1 MSRAVAPEP
10 ARPARRFPGSRP
22 PDGLDV
28 DSVRMRAVVEPLEGN
43 KVKLSVEVDEAEFD
57 QAVEAA
63 VRKIAR
69 EVKVPGFRPGK
80 APRRLIEARLG
91 PGVARQEALRESL
104 PEFYARALREADVD
118 PIAPPDIDITSGQDD
133 GAVAF
138 DAVVEVRPQVS
149 VAGYGGL
156 RVAIPS
162 PLADDAEV
170 DRHLDRLR
178 KQSAELQSVSRPA
191 QTGDHVFLDVKGE
204 REGET
209 IAGLTADD
217 YLYEVGSG
225 IVVPEL
231 DEHLAGAKVGDILA
245 FTSSID
251 EGGPV
256 TFRVLVK
263 DVKEQVLPDLTDE
276 WAQEASE
283 FETVD
288 ELRADILQRLSVGKR
303 LQATLAVREETI
315 KALVELV
322 AEDVPE
328 PMVRPEMEHRLTE
341 LGRRLES
348 KGATVAQ
355 YMEASGMSEEA
366 FVAALREEAVS
377 GVKADLALR
386 AVAEAEGLEATEA
399 EVDAE
404 IARLAERMRRKPA
417 EVRREL
423 ERQEAMATV
432 RSDVR
437 KAKALEWLVEHV
449 EIVDE
454 EGQPV
459 DRTLLSPDRAD
470 APSGAEEAET
480 QE

>member
-1 MSRAVAPEP
+1 
-10 ARPARRFPGSRP
+10 
-22 PDGLDV
+22 
-28 DSVRMRAVVEPLEGN
+28 MRAVVEPLEGN
-43 KVKLSVEVDEAEFD
+43 KVKLSVEVDDAEFD
-57 QAVEAA
+57 KAVEAA

-104 PEFYARALREADVD
+104 PQFYAQAVREVDVD
-118 PIAPPDIDITSGQDD
+118 PIAPPEIDITSGAED
-133 GAVAF
+133 GTVAF

-156 RVAIPS
+156 RVTIPT
-162 PLADDAEV
+162 PLADQSEV
-170 DRHLDRLR
+170 DGHIERLR
-178 KQSAELQSVSRPA
+178 RQSAELRSVTRPA
-191 QTGDHVFLDVKGE
+191 QTGDHVFVDVKGE

-209 IAGLTADD
+209 VAGLTADD

-231 DEHLAGAKVGDILA
+231 DEHLAGATVGDILT
-245 FTSSID
+245 FESSID
-251 EGGPV
+251 DGGPV

-263 DVKEQVLPDLTDE
+263 DVKEQVLPELTDE
-276 WAQEASE
+276 WAGEASE
-283 FETVD
+283 FDTLD
-288 ELRADILQRLSVGKR
+288 ELRADILHRLSAGKR

-315 KALVELV
+315 KALTELV

-348 KGATVAQ
+348 KGVTLAQ
-355 YMEASGMSEEA
+355 YMEASGMSEED
-366 FVAALREEAVS
+366 FVEALRTEAVA

-386 AVAEAEGLEATEA
+386 AVADAEGLEATDDD
-399 EVDAE
+399 VDEE
-404 IARLAERMRRKPA
+404 IVRLAERMQRPPA
-417 EVRREL
+417 EVRRQL
-423 ERQEAMATV
+423 ERQDAIATV

-437 KAKALEWLVEHV
+437 KAKALEWLVDHV

-454 EGQPV
+454 QGHPV
-459 DRTLLSPDRAD
+459 DRSLLSPDQPSAPAGAD
-470 APSGAEEAET
+470 EAET
-480 QE
+480 QP

>member
-1 MSRAVAPEP
+1 
-10 ARPARRFPGSRP
+10 
-22 PDGLDV
+22 
-28 DSVRMRAVVEPLEGN
+28 MRAVVEPLEGN

-57 QAVEAA
+57 KAVDAA

-104 PEFYARALREADVD
+104 PEFYAQALREADVD

-133 GAVAF
+133 GAVSF

-162 PLADDAEV
+162 PLADDTEV

-178 KQSAELQSVSRPA
+178 KQSAELTSVSRPA
-191 QTGDHVFLDVKGE
+191 QTGDHVFVDVKGE

-209 IAGLTADD
+209 IAGLTTDD

-231 DEHLAGAKVGDILA
+231 DEHLPGAKVGDILSFEA
-245 FTSSID
+245 TID
-251 EGGPV
+251 EGVPV
-256 TFRVLVK
+256 SFRILVK

-276 WAQEASE
+276 WAREASE
-283 FETVD
+283 FQTLE

-303 LQATLAVREETI
+303 LQATLAVREEAI
-315 KALVELV
+315 KALAELV
-322 AEDVPE
+322 ADDVPE
-328 PMVRPEMEHRLTE
+328 PMVRPEMEQRLME
-341 LGRRLES
+341 LSRRLES
-348 KGATVAQ
+348 KGATIAQ
-355 YMEASGMSEEA
+355 YMEASGMSEEE
-366 FVAALREEAVS
+366 FVETLRTEAIS

-386 AVAEAEGLEATEA
+386 ALADAEGLEAGDDD
-399 EVDAE
+399 VDKE
-404 IARLAERMRRKPA
+404 IGRLAERMRRTPA

-423 ERQEAMATV
+423 ERQDAIATV

-437 KAKALEWLVEHV
+437 KAKALEWLVDHV

-454 EGQPV
+454 EGRPV
-459 DRTLLSPDRAD
+459 DRALLSPDQGS

-480 QE
+480 QQ

>member
-1 MSRAVAPEP
+1 MK
-10 ARPARRFPGSRP
+10 
-22 PDGLDV
+22 
-28 DSVRMRAVVEPLEGN
+28 AVVEPLEGN

-57 QAVEAA
+57 RAVEAA

-104 PEFYARALREADVD
+104 PEFYARALRETDVD
-118 PIAPPDIDITSGQDD
+118 PIAPPEIDITSGTDD

-138 DAVVEVRPQVS
+138 DAVVEIRPQVS

-156 RVAIPS
+156 RVAVPS
-162 PLADDAEV
+162 PVAQETDV
-170 DRHLDRLR
+170 DGHIERLR
-178 KQSAELQSVSRPA
+178 KQSAELRSVSRPA
-191 QTGDHVFLDVKGE
+191 QMGDHVFLDVKGE
-204 REGET
+204 REGEAV
-209 IAGLTADD
+209 AGLTADD

-225 IVVPEL
+225 FVVPEL
-231 DEHLAGAKVGDILA
+231 DEELAGAKVGDILG

-251 EGGPV
+251 DGGPV

-263 DVKEQVLPDLTDE
+263 DVKEQVLPELTDE
-276 WAQEASE
+276 WASEASE
-283 FETVD
+283 FDTLE
-288 ELRADILQRLSVGKR
+288 ELRADILERLSVGKR

-315 KALVELV
+315 KALTELV
-322 AEDVPE
+322 AEDAPE
-328 PMVRPEMEHRLTE
+328 PMLRPEMERRLTE
-341 LGRRLES
+341 LARRLETQ
-348 KGATVAQ
+348 GATVAQ
-355 YMEASGMSEEA
+355 YMEASGMSEED
-366 FVAALREEAVS
+366 FVNALREEAAS

-386 AVAEAEGLEATEA
+386 AVAEAEGLDATDDD
-399 EVDAE
+399 VDDE
-404 IARLAERMRRKPA
+404 IRRLAERMQRKPA

-423 ERQEAMATV
+423 ERQDAIATV

-454 EGQPV
+454 EGHPV
-459 DRTLLSPDRAD
+459 DRSLLSPDRPG
-470 APSGAEEAET
+470 APEGAEEAET
-480 QE
+480 QP

>member
-1 MSRAVAPEP
+1 
-10 ARPARRFPGSRP
+10 
-22 PDGLDV
+22 
-28 DSVRMRAVVEPLEGN
+28 MRAVVEPLEGN

-104 PEFYARALREADVD
+104 PDFYARALREADVD

-328 PMVRPEMEHRLTE
+328 PMVRPEMEHRLME

-386 AVAEAEGLEATEA
+386 AVAEAEGLEATEE

-459 DRTLLSPDRAD
+459 DRALLSPDRAD

>member
-1 MSRAVAPEP
+1 
-10 ARPARRFPGSRP
+10 
-22 PDGLDV
+22 
-28 DSVRMRAVVEPLEGN
+28 MRAVVEPLEGN

-118 PIAPPDIDITSGQDD
+118 PIAPPDIDITSGQED
-133 GAVAF
+133 GVVAF

-178 KQSAELQSVSRPA
+178 KQSAELRSVSRPA

-245 FTSSID
+245 FPATID
-251 EGGPV
+251 DGGPV

-263 DVKEQVLPDLTDE
+263 DVKEQVLPDLTDD

-283 FETVD
+283 FETID

-328 PMVRPEMEHRLTE
+328 PMVRPEMEQRLVE
-341 LGRRLES
+341 LSRRLES

-366 FVAALREEAVS
+366 FVATLREEAVS
-377 GVKADLALR
+377 AVKADLALR
-386 AVAEAEGLEATEA
+386 AVAEAEGLEATEE

-459 DRTLLSPDRAD
+459 DRALLSPDRAD

>member
-1 MSRAVAPEP
+1 
-10 ARPARRFPGSRP
+10 
-22 PDGLDV
+22 
-28 DSVRMRAVVEPLEGN
+28 MRAVVEPLEGN

-118 PIAPPDIDITSGQDD
+118 PIAPPDIDITSGQED
-133 GAVAF
+133 GVVAF

-162 PLADDAEV
+162 PLAEDAEV

-328 PMVRPEMEHRLTE
+328 PMVRPEMEHRLME

-386 AVAEAEGLEATEA
+386 AVAEAEGLEATEE

-404 IARLAERMRRKPA
+404 IARLAERMRRKPG

-459 DRTLLSPDRAD
+459 DRALLSPDQAD
-470 APSGAEEAET
+470 APPGAEEPET
-480 QE
+480 QQ